1 MFSGQGVWFL
11 RLLFGSGFRVQ
22 GVPGLGFLGSVSGF
36 RVPGSGFR
44 VLCFLFSAYI

>member
-1 MFSGQGVWFL
+1 MFSGQGVWVL

-22 GVPGLGFLGSVSGF
+22 GVPGLGFLDSVSGF

-44 VLCFLFSAYI
+44 FFLFWV